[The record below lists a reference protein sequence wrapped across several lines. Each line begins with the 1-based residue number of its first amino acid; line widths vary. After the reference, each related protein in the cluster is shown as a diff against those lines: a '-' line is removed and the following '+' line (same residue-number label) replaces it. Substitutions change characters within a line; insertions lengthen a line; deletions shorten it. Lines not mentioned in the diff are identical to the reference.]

1 MRRTVVVIAA
11 ALAMLSGC
19 GDRAEKWDTE
29 ATSSET
35 LGLVGSVA
43 LLDDPLNRMMLLTS
57 PRPYELSVSSFKIG
71 KNVAAVAASA
81 DRDSLF
87 VLAKGVQPRRNPG
100 DEFPSITVLDAG
112 TTPSFRHRYELTDP
126 MQELAVDPQEEWL
139 VAFNGDSTVTNPNEF
154 VLLPLGED
162 DSDAGQSV
170 TIRSFGG
177 VPKEVLF
184 TDPLV
189 VPQGPERRF
198 LIVRTDRDIALI
210 DLRDL
215 GREEVTVQTP
225 VTAQGTQSVPVEVV
239 VDPGLAG
246 DTAAGG
252 RFARIGVRLQGESD
266 VMLLQL
272 GEASDGDNKDF
283 EVKFNIVDVGGV
295 PSAIEF
301 VNTDF
306 GLRLAALVPSRLQ
319 AKLIDPQTT
328 VVESVDFRRA
338 YSRLTRVTSDV
349 DQVSGEL
356 ALLYS
361 PDTPGIGFWALG
373 RASGSLSKSVE
384 HNEIDL
390 SVSAV
395 RDVPGANF
403 GHLKILQGANSSRFF
418 VLDLLERQT
427 FPMLTEQQGFRVNVA
442 PDGQRAWAYRQA
454 GTEFAS
460 IDLADLHPTSLSVSV
475 PVSAV
480 YDIERED
487 GGRAAL
493 ALHGTDMA
501 GAGTVAVTWFDAE
514 APDSADTRFFGGL
527 LLEGL

>member
-1 MRRTVVVIAA
+1 
-11 ALAMLSGC
+11 LDKPL
-19 GDRAEKWDTE
+19 DRI
-29 ATSSET
+29 
-35 LGLVGSVA
+35 V
-43 LLDDPLNRMMLLTS
+43 MLTS
-57 PRPYELSVSSFKIG
+57 PRPYEVSAQSFRVG
-71 KNVAAVAASA
+71 KNVAAVEASLDRAA
-81 DRDSLF
+81 LF
-87 VLAKGVQPRRNPG
+87 VLSKGVQPRRNPD
-100 DEFPSITVLDAG
+100 DEFPSVTVLDAG
-112 TTPSFRHRYELTDP
+112 TSPKFARRYELTDP
-126 MQELAVDPQEEWL
+126 MQELAVDPQQEWL

-154 VLLPLGED
+154 VLLALD
-162 DSDAGQSV
+162 DAADEGRSV

-177 VPKEVLF
+177 EPKQVLF

-189 VPQGPERRF
+189 VPKGPARRF

-210 DLRDL
+210 DLRELD
-215 GREEVTVQTP
+215 REEVTVQTP

-239 VDPGLAG
+239 FDPGVAG
-246 DTAAGG
+246 DAGEG
-252 RFARIGVRLQGESD
+252 RYARVGVRLQGESD
-266 VMLLQL
+266 VMLLEL
-272 GEASDGDNKDF
+272 GEAPEGKAKDF

-306 GLRLAALVPSRLQ
+306 GLRLAALVPDRRQ

-328 VVESVDFRRA
+328 VVESVNFPRA

-349 DQVSGEL
+349 DEDSGEL

-361 PDTPGIGFWALG
+361 PDAPGIGFWALG

-390 SVSAV
+390 AVAAV
-395 RDVPGANF
+395 RDVPGSSF

-418 VLDLLERQT
+418 VLDLLARQT

-442 PDGQRAWAYRQA
+442 PDGQRAWAYRNA

-480 YDIERED
+480 HDIERSD
-487 GGRAAL
+487 GSRAAL
-493 ALHGTDMA
+493 ALHGTDSA
-501 GAGTVAVTWFDAE
+501 TRAGTMAVTLFDAE